1 MEFDDFAF
9 DKDTKST
16 TGMSERQKNTNILC
30 RRSKNV
36 ADVIDYY
43 K

>member
-16 TGMSERQKNTNILC
+16 TGMSERQKKHKYL
-30 RRSKNV
+30 V
-36 ADVIDYY
+36 
-43 K
+43 